1 MGLMNDYIAK
11 GLSGDDLEKEL
22 LSLIASYNKLTG
34 NYLLVYSAAIS
45 KPIPGVSLSMDD
57 YYIIADLLRNSKD
70 GTLDVYI
77 ETPGGSGEA
86 AEEIVKFLRSKY
98 ENINYIVSGE
108 AKSAGTLVVLSGN
121 NIAMTATGS
130 LGPVD
135 AQVVIGRGQ
144 VSAHDYMEWVRT
156 KQDEAIKQKRLSPF
170 DATMVAQISPG
181 ELNGVNNAL
190 EFAHDLVVK
199 WLPEYKFKNWDV
211 TETDKTPVTD
221 ALKKKRAREIAKALT
236 DHSRWRSHGRSL
248 KIQDLEEIGL
258 KIDSIEDN
266 KKKCEL
272 VNKIQVV
279 LRLLY
284 ATTSTHKVFAIEG
297 SKIFATAAMATIASP
312 IAQMPVQQAPDSVQA
327 DVPCPKCGTVHRVY
341 AKFISNEDID
351 KKMAQAGFEKLPK
364 NAKLI
369 CSCGF
374 EMDLTGLKNQI
385 ESNVGRKVV
394 E

>member
-1 MGLMNDYIAK
+1 MNDYIAK
-11 GLSGDDLEKEL
+11 GMSGDDLEKEL
-22 LSLIASYNKLTG
+22 LSLIADYNKLTG

-57 YYIIADLLRNSKD
+57 YYVIADLLRDSKD

-98 ENINYIVSGE
+98 EDINYIVSGE
-108 AKSAGTLVVLSGN
+108 AKSAGTLIVLSGN
-121 NIAMTATGS
+121 NIAMTVTGS

-144 VSAHDYMEWVRT
+144 ISAHDYMEWVKT
-156 KQDEAIKQKRLSPF
+156 KQEEAVKQKRLSPF
-170 DATMVAQISPG
+170 DATMIAQISPG
-181 ELNGVNNAL
+181 ELNGVSNAL
-190 EFAHDLVVK
+190 EFAQDLVVK
-199 WLPEYKFKNWDV
+199 WLPEYKFKDWKV
-211 TETDKTPVTD
+211 TETKKTPVTEVM
-221 ALKKKRAREIAKALT
+221 KKKRAREIAKALT

-248 KIQDLEEIGL
+248 KIQDLEDIGL
-258 KIDSIEDN
+258 KIDSIEND

-284 ATTSTHKVFAIEG
+284 TTTSTHKVFAIEG
-297 SKIFATAAMATIASP
+297 SKIFATAAMASIVSP
-312 IAQMPVQQAPDSVQA
+312 FGQVPVQQPPDSAQA
-327 DVPCPKCGTVHRVY
+327 NVPCPKCGTVHKIY
-341 AKFISNEDID
+341 AKLVNKPEVDT
-351 KKMAQAGFEKLPK
+351 KMQKAGFKKLPK
-364 NAKLI
+364 DAKLV
-369 CSCGF
+369 CNCGF
-374 EMDLTGLKNQI
+374 ELDLTGLKNQI
-385 ESNVGRKVV
+385 EANSGRKVV